1 MIFGQNLRLLLG
13 NKCVAGATTC
23 TFENTTEFEETSTK
37 DSDSKGKEQTPKRNT
52 FNITV
57 EALVLNE
64 NDSTGFTLSSF
75 LSAIISGT
83 PVQFTFTETNGS
95 QNRTQNTTP
104 EIKYTGTSLINDLTI
119 RSENN
124 DRVKLSCKMIGYGGI
139 TKTYKQAK

>member
-1 MIFGQNLRLLLG
+1 MIFGQNLRLFFG
-13 NKCVAGATTC
+13 TKCVAGATSC

-37 DSDSKGKEQTPKRNT
+37 DTDTKGKEQTPKRNT

-64 NDSTGFTLSSF
+64 NDSTGYTLSSF

-95 QNRTQNTTP
+95 QNRTQNTSP
-104 EIKYTGTSLINDLTI
+104 DMKYSGSALINDLTI
-119 RSENN
+119 RSET
-124 DRVKLSCKMIGYGGI
+124 DGMVKISCKMIGYGGI
-139 TKTYKQAK
+139 TKTYK